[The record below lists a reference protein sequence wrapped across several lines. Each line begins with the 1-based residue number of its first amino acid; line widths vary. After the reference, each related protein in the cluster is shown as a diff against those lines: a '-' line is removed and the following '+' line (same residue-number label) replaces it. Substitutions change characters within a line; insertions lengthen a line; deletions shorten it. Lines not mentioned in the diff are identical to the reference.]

1 MKRIVYLI
9 SALVLLPLLTFP
21 QDIRVH
27 DPVMIRAGNTWYL
40 FCTGMGISVFSSPDM
55 KTWKREAPIFE
66 TPPSW
71 ALEAVPGYKG
81 HTWAP
86 DIVFHN
92 GLYYLYYSVSAFGK
106 NTSCIGVATN
116 KTLNPSDP
124 NFKWTDHGKVIQS
137 VPGRDLWNAI
147 DPNVAFDEDM
157 TPWMVFGSFWSG
169 MKLVKLDSTLTAV
182 AQPEEWYTVARRPRD
197 FKTDDRDAGEGAIEA
212 PFIFRKNGFYYLSV
226 SFDVCCR
233 GVESNYKV
241 MVGRSENILGPYVD
255 REGVRLD
262 HGGGTLVVAGN
273 EQWPGVGHSAT
284 YTFDGKD
291 YLVFHAYDASDNGRP
306 KLKIEEIVWD
316 ADGWPSVR
324 LN

>member
-1 MKRIVYLI
+1 MKRIVYLT

-212 PFIFRKNGFYYLSV
+212 PFIFRKNGFYYLFV

>member
-9 SALVLLPLLTFP
+9 SALVLLPLLAFP

-212 PFIFRKNGFYYLSV
+212 PFIFRKNGFYYLFV

>member
-1 MKRIVYLI
+1 MKRIVYLT

-212 PFIFRKNGFYYLSV
+212 PFIFRKNGVYYLFV

>member
-1 MKRIVYLI
+1 MKRIAYLT
-9 SALVLLPLLTFP
+9 SALILMPLLAFP

-27 DPVMIRAGNTWYL
+27 DPVMIREGDTWYL
-40 FCTGMGISVFSSPDM
+40 FCTGMGISVYSSNDM
-55 KTWKREAPIFE
+55 KTWKREAPVFE

-86 DIVFHN
+86 DIAFHN

-116 KTLNPSDP
+116 KTLDP
-124 NFKWTDHGKVIQS
+124 GDPDFRWTDHGKVMQS

-147 DPNVAFDEDM
+147 DPNLAFDENM
-157 TPWMVFGSFWSG
+157 TPWLVFGSFWSG
-169 MKLVKLDSTLTAV
+169 MKLVKLDSTLTAI
-182 AQPEEWYTVARRPRD
+182 AKPEEWYTVARRPRD
-197 FKTDDRDAGEGAIEA
+197 FKTDDADAGAGAIEA
-212 PFIFRKNGFYYLSV
+212 PFIFRKDGYYYLFV
-226 SFDVCCR
+226 SFDYCCR

-241 MVGRSENILGPYVD
+241 MVGRSENIRGPYVD
-255 REGVRLD
+255 REGRRLD
-262 HGGGTLVVAGN
+262 EGAGTLVVTGN
-273 EQWPGVGHSAT
+273 ERWPGVGHNSA
-284 YTFDGKD
+284 YTFNGKD

-306 KLKIEEIVWD
+306 KLKVQEIVWD
-316 ADGWPSVR
+316 ADGWPSVS

>member
-1 MKRIVYLI
+1 MKRILYLT
-9 SALVLLPLLTFP
+9 SALVLMRLVSFP

-27 DPVMIRAGNTWYL
+27 DPVMIREGDTWYL
-40 FCTGMGISVFSSPDM
+40 FCTGMGISVYSSPDM
-55 KTWKREAPIFE
+55 KTWKHEAPVFQ

-86 DIVFHN
+86 DIAFHN
-92 GLYYLYYSVSAFGK
+92 GTYYLYYSVSAFGK

-116 KTLNPSDP
+116 RMLDPNNP
-124 NFKWTDHGKVIQS
+124 NFKWIDHGKVIQS

-147 DPNVAFDEDM
+147 DPNLAFDEDM
-157 TPWMVFGSFWSG
+157 TPWLVFGSFWSG
-169 MKLVKLDSTLTAV
+169 MKLVKLDSTLTAI
-182 AQPEEWYTVARRPRD
+182 AKPEEWYTVARRPRD
-197 FKTDDRDAGEGAIEA
+197 FKTDDRNAGDGAIEA
-212 PFIFRKNGFYYLSV
+212 PFIFRKNGYYYLFV
-226 SFDVCCR
+226 SFDFCCR

-241 MVGRSENILGPYVD
+241 MVGRSENIQGPYVD
-255 REGVRLD
+255 RDGVRLD

-273 EQWPGVGHSAT
+273 EQWPGVGHNSA

-291 YLVFHAYDASDNGRP
+291 YLVFHAYDASDSGRP

-316 ADGWPSVR
+316 ADGWPSVT
-324 LN
+324 LD